1 MFRCLFVPAAIL
13 VVPLSAAS
21 QPAPQWDDILPP
33 ALPWH
38 GASERLVAR
47 ADDPWITPS
56 EADGFRTTPSYA
68 ATRAWLERLAAA
80 SSLIRIETFG
90 RTVEGR
96 DMLAVI
102 ASKDGIGRFDPSKPL
117 VLVQAGIHPGEIDG
131 KDAGLMLLRDI
142 ALRGKDRLL
151 DRANLLF
158 IPVLSPD
165 GHENSSPYSRPN
177 QRGPENQGW
186 RSTAQNIN
194 LNRDYAKAD
203 SPEMQALIALIGRY
217 DPDLYIDVHVTDGID
232 FVHDITFSYPGWGG
246 RNARSPATGAWLD
259 GPFQRSVAAALRRNG
274 HSPAP
279 YPSPIDPRAPE
290 KGLRMR
296 PAKARTSTGYGDLRR
311 LPTVLVETHS
321 LKPYRQRVLG
331 TYVLLEQALRTVADE
346 RASLKAARRADLARR
361 PIRVDIAWV
370 DDLTSPTGSFLLHPV
385 ARETYFSPA
394 SGRQEVRWLGRPAK
408 PLRIPIYGARAT
420 VSIDRP
426 EAYWVPA
433 GKTEVI
439 DRLRRHGITV
449 ETLTA
454 SRSAHVEVTRL
465 IGLRQDADAE
475 KEGRFPMRSDR
486 YEAIER
492 EVAYPA
498 GSVRVPTDQP
508 LGELVSILLE
518 PASIDSFLSWGFFPE
533 IMQRT
538 EYIDGYVIAPLADRM
553 LATDPALAA
562 EFSATL
568 AADPGFAKDGDRR
581 LQWFYERTPFYD
593 PRYMLYPVGREW
605 RH

>member
-1 MFRCLFVPAAIL
+1 MRRYLFAVAAIL
-13 VVPLSAAS
+13 AAPVAA

-38 GASERLVAR
+38 GRSERLIAWR
-47 ADDPWITPS
+47 GDPWITPS
-56 EADGFRTTPSYA
+56 EAEGFRTTPSYA

-80 SSLIRIETFG
+80 SPLVRVETFG
-90 RTVEGR
+90 RSVEGR
-96 DMLAVI
+96 DLLAVI
-102 ASKDGIGRFDPSKPL
+102 VSKDGAGRLDPAKPL

-142 ALRGKDRLL
+142 ALRGKDTLL

-158 IPVLSPD
+158 IPILSPD
-165 GHENSSPYSRPN
+165 GHENSSSYNRPN

-203 SPEMQALIALIGRY
+203 SPEMQALIALIDRY

-232 FVHDITFSYPGWGG
+232 YVHDITFSYPGWGG
-246 RNARSPATGAWLD
+246 RNARGPATGAWLD
-259 GPFQRSVAAALRRNG
+259 GPFRRDIAAALRRNG
-274 HSPAP
+274 HLSAP
-279 YPSPIDPRAPE
+279 YPSPVDPRAPE

-331 TYVLLEQALRTVADE
+331 TYVLLEQTLRTAGEEGAV
-346 RASLKAARRADLARR
+346 LKTARRTDLARR
-361 PIRVDIAWV
+361 PDRIDLAWA
-370 DDLTSPTGSFLLHPV
+370 DDMTGPTGSVLFHPV
-385 ARETYFSPA
+385 ERETYQSPA
-394 SGRQEVRWLGRPAK
+394 SGREEVRWLGRPGK
-408 PLRIPIYGARAT
+408 PLRVPIYGARAVVT
-420 VSIDRP
+420 AERP
-426 EAYWVPA
+426 EAYWVAA
-433 GKTEVI
+433 GKAEVI
-439 DRLRRHGITV
+439 DRLRRHGIV
-449 ETLTA
+449 METLTA
-454 SRSAHVEVTRL
+454 PRAVRVEVTRL
-465 IGLRQDADAE
+465 VGARQDPNAE
-475 KEGRFPMRSDR
+475 KEGRFPVSVDR
-486 YEAIER
+486 YEPAVR
-492 EVAYPA
+492 DVTYPM

-508 LGELVSILLE
+508 LGELASVLLE

-553 LATDPALAA
+553 LAADPALAA
-562 EFSATL
+562 EFRARL
-568 AADPGFAKDGDRR
+568 AADPAFAKDGDRR
-581 LQWFYERTPFYD
+581 LEWFYQRTPFYD
-593 PRYMLYPVGREW
+593 ARFMIYPVGREL
-605 RH
+605 RR